1 MTYPPCNQMIQ
12 GSRLVSFAGT
22 VREPFCFSNA
32 QKNRVLLGCPARLTG
47 IFPAKLRVKGT
58 VTLGRASLTS
68 KSSENDEDTRKFNM
82 IARVLRYA
90 YNPATRD

>member
-12 GSRLVSFAGT
+12 GSRLIPFAGT
-22 VREPFCFSNA
+22 VKDPFCFSNA
-32 QKNRVLLGCPARLTG
+32 QKNRVSLGCPARLTG
-47 IFPAKLRVKGT
+47 IFPAKLRAKGT

-68 KSSENDEDTRKFNM
+68 KSNKIDGDRRKFNM
-82 IARVLRYA
+82 AARVLSYT